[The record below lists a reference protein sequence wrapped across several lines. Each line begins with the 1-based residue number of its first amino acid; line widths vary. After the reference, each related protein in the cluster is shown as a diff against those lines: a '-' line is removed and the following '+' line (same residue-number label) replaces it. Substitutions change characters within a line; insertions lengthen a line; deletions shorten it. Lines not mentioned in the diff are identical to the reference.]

1 MKSFRGVKTSYMYW
15 HAKPTKHYYSLCGT
29 YDISKDA
36 NLEKVAADIISLSK
50 SVSGESRSNIIIYF

>member
-1 MKSFRGVKTSYMYW
+1 MYW